1 MKKISVSNYLKSTKL
16 YNSHVKITETIVGKI
31 SCLCK
36 YYNGYNRREN
46 NNLNLLHD
54 DIIYDVSG
62 KGRSKVSNK
71 NSKDDKLILKN
82 KVINLINGVKNV
94 DDKNENIKNNKLVCQ
109 NFIDIIF
116 ILQKNLNILFGLKEK
131 YVIGFIWSFSKIINY
146 FEKKKN
152 IEKNIIFN
160 FKYLFIHI
168 VNTIIKHDN
177 ILSKKNN
184 DIDIRQFL
192 FSILSIK
199 FDYTNIKDIQ
209 NLKLLNSNQFYNYIL
224 NNVSLN
230 YGNKSGQNQ
239 IYVNDSIPFKLL
251 QNEKKNNISIENYI
265 QHSTNKYIKKNI
277 NLSIKNQK
285 KYNHPNMTQDSTP
298 NDLLY
303 IFECNMFKNNFINVQ
318 KFIINKLN
326 EIPLDIKIIINFF
339 ELSQKNM
346 CVEIKNSFNHIL
358 LNKFKEKNYISK
370 FSIFELCRYI
380 NILVNYN
387 VQIFNNNVI
396 PSIISTIMYDQ
407 IYFVNNQV
415 CNYNLILLGNN
426 ILLNDN
432 NSINHQMINKKYE
445 HLSDTN
451 SNNYSKWNTWLYDG
465 TKRDIS
471 SLIRDFSR
479 MKIINKNLYYILIE
493 CFFFKINYTK
503 NIDTNIGSY
512 VAEQIDT
519 HNKTKQN
526 CINNLSDKK
535 GDHIIYPHLNEKNN
549 NVNNNASKK
558 KNDNFYHTEDCNHKI
573 GEKYKMS
580 TFEENQRNDNLF
592 ISNFKKEKGNK
603 KIYVP
608 NLNDSND
615 RKKKIFYSPNICTFN
630 INHDMRNIVDILI
643 SLANVN
649 YYYDKFI
656 NFFIYEIIKN
666 EKNNLFFFN
675 TKNMSN
681 VILVVRSLLIL
692 GYNDLSIFD
701 NLLNFIIENNK
712 CIEIKQIIMI
722 YYSIYCYIVKAHEK
736 RGIKYYGND
745 NFLFYTFSSDS
756 SKKNNLYNDKFDDF
770 MKEENVE
777 SQYSEYNEPNIT
789 NITNASNKVIE
800 SSVELSIL
808 KKKCFNYL
816 YKFTDI
822 IFSRKE
828 EIDSMQGLSN
838 FLFALSN
845 SINNISKKDYDYFY
859 KKFWSIFKLK
869 DQQYIHLETIL
880 QIFLSHYRNN
890 IFHQNLMLYLLN
902 VLISSTNVDI
912 HNLSTILYISYHFNI
927 INKSL
932 FDFTIHKLFKEIKS
946 IEQMKTVNLENI
958 NNWGAIDM
966 VQTTTQHNLD
976 TTPKIGNNV
985 SSVCSNNVSSVC
997 SNNVSSV
1004 CSNNVSSVCSNN
1016 VSSVDTDNIN
1026 SGDSSDGKGAGPD
1039 QANPGT
1045 QTYNNLESCLIE
1057 DWQFRNTPNNLS
1069 NECNKEDLEKTILK
1083 CVWSLSLCNW
1093 FLESH
1098 LITFLKMCILLKKIF
1113 KYKKF
1118 LKDEEYNMIY
1128 QISLSLNLYYKKN
1141 KHIFVL
1147 NKITTNI
1154 PITFFIPFNII
1165 KESIRRKFA
1174 LGSKQTNISS
1184 FQYKIS
1190 SYFNKK
1196 KIMHKSEYSL
1206 KHGLIVDFLVFKNG
1220 NPYLLI
1226 EIDGIYHYNIS
1237 NDPSKYE
1244 IIYNDMP
1251 LLKNGKTIFRNNVL
1265 NILYNYK
1272 FVEIPWF
1279 SLLQSRSIKKL
1290 EKYIQ

>member
-1 MKKISVSNYLKSTKL
+1 MKKININNYLKNTKL
-16 YNSHVKITETIVGKI
+16 LKYHVKIKETIIGKI
-31 SCLCK
+31 PYLCR
-36 YYNGYNRREN
+36 YYNGYNRKEN
-46 NNLNLLHD
+46 NNLNLLHEH
-54 DIIYDVSG
+54 IFYDGSG
-62 KGRSKVSNK
+62 KGKPKVSNK
-71 NSKDDKLILKN
+71 KSKDDQLILKS
-82 KVINLINGVKNV
+82 KIINLINGVKNV
-94 DDKNENIKNNKLVCQ
+94 DDKIESIKNDRNNKLVCQ
-109 NFIDIIF
+109 NFVDIIF
-116 ILQKNLNILFGLKEK
+116 ILQKNVDVLFGLKEK

-146 FEKKKN
+146 FEKTTY
-152 IEKNIIFN
+152 IERNVILN

-168 VNTIIKHDN
+168 VNLIIKQGN

-199 FDYTNIKDIQ
+199 FDDTNIKDIQ
-209 NLKLLNSNQFYNYIL
+209 HFKFLNYNHFYNYIRYIVNL
-224 NNVSLN
+224 D
-230 YGNKSGQNQ
+230 YANKSGQDQ
-239 IYVNDSIPFKLL
+239 IYINDSIPFKLL
-251 QNEKKNNISIENYI
+251 ENEKESSISIEAHV
-265 QHSTNKYIKKNI
+265 QHSTNKFIKKNI
-277 NLSIKNQK
+277 NFSTK
-285 KYNHPNMTQDSTP
+285 KQNEYNNPNMMQHSMSS
-298 NDLLY
+298 NLLY
-303 IFECNMFKNNFINVQ
+303 IFECNIFKTNFLNVQ

-339 ELSQKNM
+339 ELCQKNM
-346 CVEIKNSFNHIL
+346 CVEIKKSFNHIL
-358 LNKFKEKNYISK
+358 LNKFKEQNYISN

-396 PSIISTIMYDQ
+396 PFIISTIMYDQ

-426 ILLNDN
+426 VSLYDN
-432 NSINHQMINKKYE
+432 NSINQHMKNKKYE
-445 HLSDTN
+445 HLSEIN
-451 SNNYSKWNTWLYDG
+451 SNSYSKWNTWLYDG

-479 MKIINKNLYYILIE
+479 MKIINKNLYYFLIE

-503 NIDTNIGSY
+503 NIDTNINSY
-512 VAEQIDT
+512 GAEQIYI

-535 GDHIIYPHLNEKNN
+535 GNHIAYSHFSGKNN
-549 NVNNNASKK
+549 NIDNNIDNNINYNANKK
-558 KNDNFYHTEDCNHKI
+558 SDHSYHTEDCNHRN
-573 GEKYKMS
+573 GEKYEMK
-580 TFEENQRNDNLF
+580 TFEETQRNDNLL

-608 NLNDSND
+608 NLNDSNE
-615 RKKKIFYSPNICTFN
+615 KKNNIFYSPNICTFN
-630 INHDMRNIVDILI
+630 INHDMRNAVDILI

-656 NFFIYEIIKN
+656 DFFIYEIIKK
-666 EKNNLFFFN
+666 EKNNFFFFN

-692 GYNDLSIFD
+692 GYNDLTIFD
-701 NLLNFIIENNK
+701 TLLNFIIENNK

-756 SKKNNLYNDKFDDF
+756 SKKYNLHNDKFDDF
-770 MKEENVE
+770 VKEENVE
-777 SQYSEYNEPNIT
+777 SQYTEYNEAAIT
-789 NITNASNKVIE
+789 STISASNKVIE
-800 SSVELSIL
+800 PPVELSIL
-808 KKKCFNYL
+808 KKECFNYL

-869 DQQYIHLETIL
+869 GQQYIHLEAIV

-890 IFHQNLMLYLLN
+890 IFHQNLMIYLLN
-902 VLISSTNVDI
+902 VLISSINVDI

-927 INKSL
+927 IKKPL

-946 IEQMKTVNLENI
+946 IEQMKTVKLENI
-958 NNWGAIDM
+958 NNLGDIDM
-966 VQTTTQHNLD
+966 VQITTQHNID
-976 TTPKIGNNV
+976 TPPKLGNNI
-985 SSVCSNNVSSVC
+985 NNRYC
-997 SNNVSSV
+997 
-1004 CSNNVSSVCSNN
+1004 
-1016 VSSVDTDNIN
+1016 NICK
-1026 SGDSSDGKGAGPD
+1026 GKGSD
-1039 QANPGT
+1039 QVNFGE
-1045 QTYNNLESCLIE
+1045 QSYNNAESCLIE
-1057 DWQFRNTPNNLS
+1057 GWQFRNVPNNFS
-1069 NECNKEDLEKTILK
+1069 NECNKDLEKTLLK

-1141 KHIFVL
+1141 KRIFVL
-1147 NKITTNI
+1147 NKNKITTNI

-1165 KESIRRKFA
+1165 KESIRRKFT

-1206 KHGLIVDFLVFKNG
+1206 KHGLIVDFLVFKND